1 MFLQNLQPLS
11 LNSFFSL
18 FFHVLKLF
26 LESPQF
32 TLMLQLHFLCLLSLI
47 LKPFLHHF
55 ELHFSIIH
63 FLCYT
68 SLLYFQFANLLQVG
82 FLFFYNRLLD
92 SFCLLDLFFLLSL
105 GSYYFDLAV
114 FFSFFDFFL
123 VFQRQIIDLELMSLF
138 DVADLLFMLFPQII
152 YYLSIIFLPV
162 LDRFIEFI
170 NFSLMNFLYVSDLFQ
185 PLLSQ

>member
-1 MFLQNLQPLS
+1 
-11 LNSFFSL
+11 
-18 FFHVLKLF
+18 
-26 LESPQF
+26 
-32 TLMLQLHFLCLLSLI
+32 
-47 LKPFLHHF
+47 
-55 ELHFSIIH
+55 
-63 FLCYT
+63 
-68 SLLYFQFANLLQVG
+68 
-82 FLFFYNRLLD
+82 
-92 SFCLLDLFFLLSL
+92 LLDLFFLLSL